1 MRTIDDRIFKGKAY
15 VFNGINFNEDV
26 VFYKNDAG
34 TSTIEIDF
42 FKDDSNIYPLENS
55 KVAISILKKDGNL
68 TSDFME
74 VVEINKATYT
84 FSLNSLDV
92 IGRNTATILVYGDNG
107 DRITFGSFKFKV
119 KDDIKEDGI
128 ESSTEYPIL
137 SRLITEVNN
146 LNSSINNSEEL
157 RNDAEEKR
165 DAAEQK
171 REEFRLL
178 LERKLENGEFT
189 GATGEQGPQGI
200 QGERGLQGPQGERGP
215 QGPQGERGLQGERG
229 PQGEQGIQG
238 PQGPKGDT
246 PDMTAFEEKI
256 NAQYE
261 QINTKVISVEER
273 VQAIEENGVGG
284 GNANIDDTTI
294 SKISTW
300 SSEKIEDSILTNSDV
315 VWSDIQGENLSVE
328 FTKEGH
334 LREVEIWGN
343 TWQDDT
349 DSKNL
354 WNPTF
359 YTKNQYGITGIA
371 GKGYHSGDITGLKPN
386 TSYTI
391 SIGKITV
398 PATAYYRIGI
408 GDSDSSVSNSGS
420 VKWAVSQNNGA
431 NETPNQLLN
440 KYITNSTGEDGVLK
454 VWLWSDKGT
463 SDVEW
468 LFDVCE
474 NIQLEEG
481 SVVTDYVDYHKA
493 DLSNIKHLG
502 QLYVDESGQPIL
514 DDEGREQYKI
524 EIESRNFYTNDLF
537 YLGNNVSE
545 LNLEPNFIN
554 TNNVR
559 NSKFTIELE
568 CGDFKDGKIIYFKN
582 GYSLELSKE
591 GTALKLRNFNADVG
605 DTSKMFNC
613 NKGDIISIVYNGIVN
628 LYVNGNFIVSL
639 GWLQH
644 YGNICV
650 AQNLSFLK
658 INTISVAQEHLLK
671 SEPKTYK
678 TTILL
683 PCQLCKV
690 GDVSDRLYWDS
701 EKEKYV
707 VEKNIDKME
716 ITAPMMGAIGYEV
729 DDYRYGA
736 RFSDNKFTGELT
748 ARGGVFSHGAYISRN
763 SVEKPNYNALYLKVE
778 GGSNFAIKILKSEL
792 ESEDETGIKN
802 WFKGKEVFSYQRL
815 ITPQL
820 IETTILEQH
829 KIPTYKDKTHLF
841 ITGGIDGTIKAKAP
855 LDGGQA
861 IQTLSARNLSLN
873 KEVSTLSL
881 ENEEIKEVNNTQD
894 ILIDTTMMATDEV
907 YTMLEPIL
915 EMIPQT
921 MSLERSV
928 SKMVDMYVAMVQ
940 RGLKTIEQ
948 VPARYR
954 EEVREILAKLEK

>member
-1 MRTIDDRIFKGKAY
+1 MAQLLQAVIDTQKNNYKSIGQVNAGDTLELELELRMNGKPIIFDSIEAELLIKKSDNNRIRQTKDIIYEDGKFKIIVDEQGVAY
-15 VFNGINFNEDV
+15 PGITTNQLIIKDSGRISTV
-26 VFYKNDAG
+26 LFYFQVG
-34 TSTIEIDF
+34 TSLDREIIQSISKIEVLEQLDEYVVTAFANLDEYEKRIIAGDSAIR
-42 FKDDSNIYPLENS
+42 KLNDDMIAAE
-55 KVAISILKKDGNL
+55 KV
-68 TSDFME
+68 
-74 VVEINKATYT
+74 
-84 FSLNSLDV
+84 
-92 IGRNTATILVYGDNG
+92 
-107 DRITFGSFKFKV
+107 
-119 KDDIKEDGI
+119 
-128 ESSTEYPIL
+128 
-137 SRLITEVNN
+137 
-146 LNSSINNSEEL
+146 
-157 RNDAEEKR
+157 R
-165 DAAEQK
+165 DAAEAKRQENYNTAEAS
-171 REEFRLL
+171 REELYSNSELTRNNNYRNAEADRDRSYSEAEANRNNLFNNCKA
-178 LERKLENGEFT
+178 EMDAATQNSKNEENRRANTFSNLRTEIQALKTQMEQNESGRVAAEETRVNEFNT
-189 GATGEQGPQGI
+189 MKSENENFKQ
-200 QGERGLQGPQGERGP
+200 E
-215 QGPQGERGLQGERG
+215 
-229 PQGEQGIQG
+229 
-238 PQGPKGDT
+238 
-246 PDMTAFEEKI
+246 I
-256 NAQYE
+256 NEQYE

-300 SSEKIEDSILTNSDV
+300 SSKKIEDFVHTNDGV
-315 VWSDIQGENLSVE
+315 VWSTAQGENLSIE
-328 FTKEGH
+328 YTKEGY

-354 WNPTF
+354 FGKNVVTNHGASMKNITWSDDNNVSFDMNAQTWNGFELILDSTKTYTLSLNFTTSTIEGEPASLRLYGDGINHPLTNGSINRVKYTF
-359 YTKNQYGITGIA
+359 
-371 GKGYHSGDITGLKPN
+371 SN
-386 TSYTI
+386 TSYIRICGI
-391 SIGKITV
+391 ST
-398 PATAYYRIGI
+398 
-408 GDSDSSVSNSGS
+408 
-420 VKWAVSQNNGA
+420 
-431 NETPNQLLN
+431 L
-440 KYITNSTGEDGVLK
+440 GVVNHIEFK
-454 VWLWSDKGT
+454 
-463 SDVEW
+463 DVQ
-468 LFDVCE
+468 
-474 NIQLEEG
+474 IEEG
-481 SVVTDYVDYHKA
+481 SVATDYVDYHKA

-502 QLYVDESGQPIL
+502 ELYVDEEGNPIL
-514 DDEGREQYKI
+514 DSEGREQYKI
-524 EIESRNFYTNDLF
+524 EIESRNFYNEE
-537 YLGNNVSE
+537 E
-545 LNLEPNFIN
+545 LL
-554 TNNVR
+554 
-559 NSKFTIELE
+559 
-568 CGDFKDGKIIYFKN
+568 
-582 GYSLELSKE
+582 
-591 GTALKLRNFNADVG
+591 
-605 DTSKMFNC
+605 TS
-613 NKGDIISIVYNGIVN
+613 
-628 LYVNGNFIVSL
+628 
-639 GWLQH
+639 
-644 YGNICV
+644 
-650 AQNLSFLK
+650 
-658 INTISVAQEHLLK
+658 T
-671 SEPKTYK
+671 PKAHK

-763 SVEKPNYNALYLKVE
+763 SVEKPNYNALYLKVG